1 MEYGEVE
8 GYVRAY
14 MKDRGLAVISVPM
27 AAELFEMS
35 SAGVIG
41 RVKSGMLREVRIAET
56 RYILMASILEVI
68 EEEDRQIKTVK
79 TYLEQQA
86 RKGVS
91 SVEYAPVM
99 ELLGLTTQLS
109 AHRNKIGRV
118 LGRVSRL
125 SYEEGKGMLS
135 VIVHVKGTGL
145 PSMNGFFGLVQALE
159 PDWAD
164 QYKTQEDFIAAET
177 KRVLASHRK

>member
-1 MEYGEVE
+1 MEYAEVE

-14 MKDRGLAVISVPM
+14 AKDRGLAVVPVSM
-27 AAELFEMS
+27 AAELFDMS
-35 SAGVIG
+35 SAGVLG
-41 RVKSGMLREVRIAET
+41 RIKSGVLKEVRISGT
-56 RYILMASILEVI
+56 RYVTMASILEVI
-68 EEEDRQIKTVK
+68 EEDDREIKTVK

-99 ELLGLTTQLS
+99 ELLGLTTKLS
-109 AHRNKIGRV
+109 AHRNKIGRI

-145 PSMNGFFGLVQALE
+145 PSMNGFFGLVEALE
-159 PDWAD
+159 EDWED
-164 QYKTQEDFIAAET
+164 QYESQEDFVEAET
-177 KRVLASHRK
+177 KRVLAAHRK